1 MAPATA
7 VAPITALS
15 QLDPTKTYS
24 YADYLTWK
32 FDEFVELIKGKLM
45 RPMAGPS
52 RLHQRYLFNFTLIIG
67 NFLRNKP
74 CQAYFAP
81 FDVRLTTAGANGD
94 QQITTVVQPDICV
107 VCDLAKLD
115 DRGCVGS
122 PDWIVEILSPG
133 NTSRDTKTKFD
144 LYEESGVREY
154 WIVFPGVKTVAAYVL
169 ENEQYQLAG
178 EFYEP
183 GPIPVRTLP
192 GLALEWTEVFSEA

>member
-1 MAPATA
+1 MIPATSA
-7 VAPITALS
+7 APITSLS
-15 QLDPTKTYS
+15 QLDANETYT

-32 FDEFVELIKGKLM
+32 FEEFVELIKGKMM

-52 RLHQRYLFNFTLIIG
+52 RLHQVYSLNIAAEVRQ
-67 NFLRNKP
+67 FLKGKP
-74 CQAYFAP
+74 CQTYVAP
-81 FDVRLTTAGANGD
+81 FDVRLTTAGGNGD

-115 DRGCVGS
+115 DRGCVGA

-133 NTSRDTKTKFD
+133 NTSRDTKIKFD
-144 LYEESGVREY
+144 LYEESGVLEY
-154 WIVFPGVKTVAAYVL
+154 WIVFPGVKTVAVYVL
-169 ENEQYQLAG
+169 EGEQYQLAG

-192 GLALEWTEVFSEA
+192 GLMLEWTEVFAE